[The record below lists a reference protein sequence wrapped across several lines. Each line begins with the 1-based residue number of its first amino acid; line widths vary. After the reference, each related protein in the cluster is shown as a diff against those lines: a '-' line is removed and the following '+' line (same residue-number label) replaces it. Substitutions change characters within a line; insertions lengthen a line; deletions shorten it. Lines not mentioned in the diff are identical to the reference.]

1 MFCRGCSLELAVL
14 QSLPTY
20 PWQVKGNGVG
30 MTACHNGDPHLEED
44 AMGG

>member
-20 PWQVKGNGVG
+20 LWQVKGNGVG
-30 MTACHNGDPHLEED
+30 DDGVPHGDPHLEED